1 MSSFGPTGKGIVIR
15 EAHFPGRAQIDAYG
29 NGGFRFA
36 DMSHRG
42 SLLLLPSGIYGWEMD
57 ETMPLSVENF
67 RRVLDDATDIEVLLV
82 GTGARLFASA
92 QYTSGGKTGT
102 AQAVSLGQNVK
113 YNARLLEEHKRDHSL
128 FAAFAPLEEPRIA
141 VAVIVENAGF
151 GAAAA
156 GPIVRRVFDYWLM
169 GQYPSEA
176 DLAAVS
182 KGQATSPM
190 GAPRKVEDVQIL
202 PTSAPPAP

>member
-67 RRVLDDATDIEVLLV
+67 RRVLDDAAGIEFLLV
-82 GTGARLFASA
+82 GTGSRLRPLPAELKAALKAKGIASDPM
-92 QYTSGGKTGT
+92 GTGAAIRT
-102 AQAVSLGQNVK
+102 FNIMLAEQRAV
-113 YNARLLEEHKRDHSL
+113 
-128 FAAFAPLEEPRIA
+128 AAALIA
-141 VAVIVENAGF
+141 V
-151 GAAAA
+151 
-156 GPIVRRVFDYWLM
+156 
-169 GQYPSEA
+169 
-176 DLAAVS
+176 
-182 KGQATSPM
+182 
-190 GAPRKVEDVQIL
+190 
-202 PTSAPPAP
+202 